1 MVMYWYRCSICGK
14 YTVTLGCTLSPL
26 DQVCPACCI
35 LYCSRRGSMCKS
47 PAWFPGLE
55 KLITGTKNKPTE
67 KERVEKV
74 LLDLLKK
81 LE

>member
-14 YTVTLGCTLSPL
+14 YTVTLGCSLSPL
-26 DQVCPACCI
+26 DQVCPTCCM
-35 LYCSRRGSMCKS
+35 LYCSKRGSLCRS
-47 PAWFPGLE
+47 PVWFPELE
-55 KLITGTKNKPTE
+55 KPIARPQTRPRE

>member
-14 YTVTLGCTLSPL
+14 YTVTLGCSLSPL
-26 DQVCPACCI
+26 DQVCPTCCI
-35 LYCSRRGSMCKS
+35 LYCNKRGLACKS
-47 PAWFPGLE
+47 PVWFPELE
-55 KLITGTKNKPTE
+55 KSSRPVRGKATE

>member
-1 MVMYWYRCSICGK
+1 M
-14 YTVTLGCTLSPL
+14 TLGCALSPL
-26 DQVCPACCI
+26 DQVCPTCCI
-35 LYCSRRGSMCKS
+35 LYCSKRGSMCKS
-47 PAWFPGLE
+47 PVWFPELE
-55 KLITGTKNKPTE
+55 KPVAGVKGKPTE

>member
-1 MVMYWYRCSICGK
+1 
-14 YTVTLGCTLSPL
+14 
-26 DQVCPACCI
+26 
-35 LYCSRRGSMCKS
+35 MCKS
-47 PAWFPGLE
+47 PVWFPELE
-55 KLITGTKNKPTE
+55 KPIVNVKGKPTE